1 MSATAPLPFDLADHH
16 ALVTGANHGIGAATA
31 EALASC
37 GASVLLAYWSLDD
50 GLNTGAPEAYRKDR
64 AASANEVV
72 DRIQAARG
80 RATAVESDLTDPN
93 RATRLFDAAEAAFGP
108 VDILVN
114 NASGW
119 VPDTFKPI
127 RRDRLGRSLG
137 PVSAASFDRVFAVD
151 GRGSALLMAEFAQRH
166 IGRHATWGR
175 IIGLTFGGPLGFLG
189 EVSYGAAKAALENYT
204 MSAAFEL
211 ADYGVTANLVYPL
224 VTDTGWVTSEVA
236 EAVRESRELVH
247 IAPPSEV
254 AEVIAFLASDLA
266 RLVTANVV
274 HLR

>member
-31 EALASC
+31 ETLASC

-50 GLNTGAPEAYRKDR
+50 RVNTGAPEAYRLAR
-64 AASANEVV
+64 AVSADEVV
-72 DRIQAARG
+72 DRIRAAGG

-93 RATRLFDAAEAAFGP
+93 SATLLFDAAEAAFGP
-108 VDILVN
+108 VDILIN

-151 GRGSALLMAEFAQRH
+151 ARGSALLIAEFAQRH
-166 IGRHATWGR
+166 IGRNATWGR
-175 IIGLTFGGPLGFLG
+175 IIG
-189 EVSYGAAKAALENYT
+189 S
-204 MSAAFEL
+204 
-211 ADYGVTANLVYPL
+211 
-224 VTDTGWVTSEVA
+224 
-236 EAVRESRELVH
+236 
-247 IAPPSEV
+247 
-254 AEVIAFLASDLA
+254 
-266 RLVTANVV
+266 RLVGHSAFPKRCPTARPRR
-274 HLR
+274 H